1 MKTNKLIAAALLP
14 LLFSCAKENLN
25 QIDKPENGGK
35 YDFTINLIPS
45 DDAVTRAFFSDEN
58 GIYWD
63 TAEHSGGII
72 DKDNN
77 KYQTTSV
84 KIYPWENGDS
94 YKNQASFQFFETY
107 SGNYKLFYPYDEN
120 ATYDNIAFWVDPKQY
135 SGVGASKDIFSLVS
149 DGEVDLTDENHDTG
163 ATCKYKIVGSYIRF
177 AVYGGQEN
185 TQIKS
190 ISVKSSNA
198 KIHGNFYVDGTDN
211 SLKGINNNGEDLL
224 IDLLGEH
231 CPAGTSKDNAK
242 GIYASILPTIEGTN
256 PKSKN
261 EYVVATDKGFY
272 TFQSSKERE
281 FAFGSIKQINLN
293 LDKATSYSKTP
304 ENLYII
310 GGATPAQW
318 HAANAIELSKVA
330 GTNKFEI
337 KDIKLN
343 AGEGDSGFKFL
354 TKLDSWNK
362 VYVNGMNNNKTIT
375 YYEDPG
381 KAGNDTKFFVTE
393 SGHYNVL
400 VDFDKN
406 EVTCTKLVPEV
417 YTYPEGSEVKVNM
430 SFSEKEDVYKA
441 VIYLAEGDVKHDFK
455 INYNNQ
461 FYHVDRDGYQEVNFS
476 TGENKHTVG
485 YDWAVVAD
493 NKDKGWWVYNEYCN
507 KYYEVTL
514 DLTNNKVSLKL
525 AQGKNF
531 WLIGAPFGGWPDPNN
546 PTKNDTYK
554 GTVDDSNGVVTW
566 EVTTEQ
572 TGDFKICGENTL
584 ENNFWGGEWYYSTG
598 SNGFDWSWVEGNNY
612 STDSKPNPF
621 NVLIFNVGADN
632 NKWKLNETGKFK
644 IVFDTKNLTIQV
656 YKNSLVSRQM
666 AL

>member
-72 DKDNN
+72 NSDNTSY
-77 KYQTTSV
+77 KTTSV
-84 KIYPWENGDS
+84 STYKLVDGDS
-94 YKNQASFQFFETY
+94 YNKQASFQFTETY
-107 SGNYKLFYPYDEN
+107 SGKYKLFYPYHDY
-120 ATYDNIAFWVDPKQY
+120 AKYDDIPFWVDPNQC

-149 DGEVDLTDENHDTG
+149 DGEVDLTAENHDTR

-190 ISVKSSNA
+190 IYVKSSNA
-198 KIHGNFYVDGTDN
+198 NIHGNFYVDGKDN
-211 SLKGINNNGEDLL
+211 SLMKGINNNGDELL
-224 IDLLGEH
+224 IDLLGAY
-231 CPAGTSKDNAK
+231 CPAGSTKDDAK

-256 PKSKN
+256 EKSINK
-261 EYVVATDKGFY
+261 YVVATDKGFY
-272 TFQSSKERE
+272 TFQSNNPSE

-293 LDKATSYSKTP
+293 LDRRTSYSATP
-304 ENLYII
+304 EHLYII
-310 GGATPAQW
+310 GGATTVGW
-318 HAANAIELSKVA
+318 NLGSAIELNKVD

-343 AGEGDSGFKFL
+343 AGDGDSGFKFL
-354 TKLDSWNK
+354 TKQDSWNK

-375 YYEDPG
+375 YYEDPK

-417 YTYPEGSEVKVNM
+417 YTYPEGSEVKVKM
-430 SFSEKEDVYKA
+430 SSTDVENVYKA

-493 NKDKGWWVYNEYCN
+493 NTANGWWVYDKYCN

-514 DLTNNKVSLKL
+514 DLTKKKVSLKL

-531 WLIGAPFGGWPDPNN
+531 WLIGAPFGGWPDAQN
-546 PTKNDTYK
+546 PKKNDTYK
-554 GTVDDSNGVVTW
+554 GTVDSKGVVTW
-566 EVTTEQ
+566 EVTTK
-572 TGDFKICGENTL
+572 TAGDFKICGEYTRSDY
-584 ENNFWGGEWYYSTG
+584 FWGGEWYYSTD
-598 SNGFDWSWVEGNNY
+598 SNVFNWSWKEDNIERNNY
-612 STDSKPNPF
+612 STDSNPNPF
-621 NVLIFNVGADN
+621 NVLIFNPDSDN
-632 NKWKLNETGKFK
+632 YKWNLNETGTFK
-644 IVFDTKNLTIQV
+644 IVFDTKKLTIQV
-656 YKNSLVSRQM
+656 YKTK
-666 AL
+666 